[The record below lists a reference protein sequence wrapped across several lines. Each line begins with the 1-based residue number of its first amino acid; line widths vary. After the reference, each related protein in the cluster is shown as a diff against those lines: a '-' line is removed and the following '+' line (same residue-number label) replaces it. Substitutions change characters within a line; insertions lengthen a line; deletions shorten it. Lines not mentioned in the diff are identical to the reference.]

1 MNIGSYINMK
11 MTYTTY

>member
-11 MTYTTY
+11 MTYTTN